1 MSASNKFVMDSRVP
15 VSPSADKDD
24 PSHPENVTKRAI
36 MLQRQAHA
44 DSEQDIKE
52 PIRQGPPATSV
63 ITYEA
68 RAGMLLPDADML
80 RDEDFPKPLPSGL
93 DEAFKQLMKKGSTA
107 TPEDFQA
114 VCSSTPLC
122 KAVYYNKEL
131 RSIFFK
137 KVSTPIPAK
146 FKGTDALMGGTLYS
160 KKTAAESFDNQTST
174 ASPHPL
180 LLLLLSIL
188 VGSVLIGVA
197 VCYKLHIF
205 YRFALAIGAMCA
217 FRYAA
222 SVVQE
227 PTTP

>member
-44 DSEQDIKE
+44 DTAQDIKA
-52 PIRQGPPATSV
+52 PIRNAPEPFEPQN
-63 ITYEA
+63 
-68 RAGMLLPDADML
+68 
-80 RDEDFPKPLPSGL
+80 
-93 DEAFKQLMKKGSTA
+93 ST
-107 TPEDFQA
+107 T
-114 VCSSTPLC
+114 
-122 KAVYYNKEL
+122 
-131 RSIFFK
+131 
-137 KVSTPIPAK
+137 
-146 FKGTDALMGGTLYS
+146 
-160 KKTAAESFDNQTST
+160 
-174 ASPHPL
+174 SPHHL
-180 LLLLLSIL
+180 LLLLFSIL

-197 VCYKLHIF
+197 VCYKLHLF

-222 SVVQE
+222 STVQE

>member
-1 MSASNKFVMDSRVP
+1 MSASNQFVMDSRVP

-44 DSEQDIKE
+44 DSAQDIKE
-52 PIRQGPPATSV
+52 PIRNA
-63 ITYEA
+63 
-68 RAGMLLPDADML
+68 
-80 RDEDFPKPLPSGL
+80 PSEG
-93 DEAFKQLMKKGSTA
+93 FQTQHST
-107 TPEDFQA
+107 T
-114 VCSSTPLC
+114 
-122 KAVYYNKEL
+122 
-131 RSIFFK
+131 
-137 KVSTPIPAK
+137 
-146 FKGTDALMGGTLYS
+146 
-160 KKTAAESFDNQTST
+160 
-174 ASPHPL
+174 SPHPL
-180 LLLLLSIL
+180 LLLLLSLL

>member
-1 MSASNKFVMDSRVP
+1 MSSDKFVMDSRVP

-44 DSEQDIKE
+44 DTAQDIKA
-52 PIRQGPPATSV
+52 PIRNAPEP
-63 ITYEA
+63 
-68 RAGMLLPDADML
+68 
-80 RDEDFPKPLPSGL
+80 
-93 DEAFKQLMKKGSTA
+93 FKTQD
-107 TPEDFQA
+107 P
-114 VCSSTPLC
+114 
-122 KAVYYNKEL
+122 
-131 RSIFFK
+131 
-137 KVSTPIPAK
+137 
-146 FKGTDALMGGTLYS
+146 
-160 KKTAAESFDNQTST
+160 ST

-197 VCYKLHIF
+197 VCYKLHLF

-227 PTTP
+227 PTAP

>member
-1 MSASNKFVMDSRVP
+1 MSAGNKFVMDSRVP

-44 DSEQDIKE
+44 DTAQDIKA
-52 PIRQGPPATSV
+52 PIRNAPAAV
-63 ITYEA
+63 TYDKKP
-68 RAGMLLPDADML
+68 GMMYELTADTTL
-80 RDEDFPKPLPSGL
+80 NTVPSPLPPDL
-93 DEAFKQLMKKGSTA
+93 QEAFKEFTKAKTIQTS
-107 TPEDFQA
+107 QA
-114 VCSSTPLC
+114 VCSAHPDC
-122 KAVYYNKEL
+122 KAFVFVTSTGREPPVFY
-131 RSIFFK
+131 K
-137 KVSTPIPAK
+137 KIGTPIPNR
-146 FKGTDALMGGTLYS
+146 GGGSIELYT
-160 KKTAAESFDNQTST
+160 KKVPVEGFTTQNST
-174 ASPHPL
+174 ASPHIL
-180 LLLLLSIL
+180 LLLFSIL